1 MVGFGALNPAGLYA
15 ADEDQITKSQGPPT
29 YQTNGATFTAIDSYG
44 ARLAGNL
51 GIRAVVTVN

>member
-1 MVGFGALNPAGLYA
+1 MVGFAALNPAGLYA
-15 ADEDQITKSQGPPT
+15 ADEDQITKQGPPT